1 MLPHVLDA
9 RKRVPPLH
17 SQRLTRYPA
26 KRNNAV
32 ATHGMN
38 SEPAFH
44 LFGQAHLVVIFLT
57 VIIPVGLGSA
67 VRLTGSQRLDRAVA
81 YGLSLLLATNYFGY
95 ALYLWSHHLLVWQ
108 QALPFQL
115 CDWAMVTIIAA
126 LLTARRSWT
135 EVSYFWGI
143 GGTFQA
149 ILTPNLQVGFP
160 DIRFISFFIGHCGI
174 VAGVIYLLIA
184 RRFRPTPGSVG
195 RTLAWSQVYLFATL
209 VVDYLTGDNY
219 GFLLHKPQAASILDY
234 LSNTRWLYIVEL
246 EGLALI
252 FFALLYAP
260 FAIAGLT
267 RQFRRPHWR

>member
-1 MLPHVLDA
+1 
-9 RKRVPPLH
+9 
-17 SQRLTRYPA
+17 
-26 KRNNAV
+26 
-32 ATHGMN
+32 MN

-57 VIIPVGLGSA
+57 IFIPLGLGIA
-67 VRLTGSQRLDRAVA
+67 VRLTASPRIDRAVA
-81 YGLSLLLATNYFGY
+81 VCLSLLLATNYFGY
-95 ALYLWSHHLLVWQ
+95 AFYIWRHHLLVWQ

-115 CDWAMVTIIAA
+115 CDWAMVTIIIA

-160 DIRFISFFIGHCGI
+160 DIRFVSFFIGHCGI
-174 VAGVIYLLIA
+174 VAGVIFLLIA
-184 RRFRPTPGSVG
+184 RRFRPTLGSVW
-195 RTLAWSQVYLFATL
+195 RTLAWSQLYLFATHL
-209 VVDYLTGDNY
+209 VDYLTGVNY

-234 LSNTRWLYIVEL
+234 LSNTRWLYIAEL
-246 EGLALI
+246 EGLALL

-260 FAIAGLT
+260 FFTYDLT
-267 RQFRRPHWR
+267 KRTQQASPTWID